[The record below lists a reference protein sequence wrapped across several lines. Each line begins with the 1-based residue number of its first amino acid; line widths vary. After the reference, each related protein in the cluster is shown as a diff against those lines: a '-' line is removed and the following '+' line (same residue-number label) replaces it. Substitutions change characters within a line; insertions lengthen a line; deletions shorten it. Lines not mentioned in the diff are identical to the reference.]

1 MNPDPT
7 DLEAS
12 PLRSYLA
19 ERDCPCPNCGYNLRG
34 LAGENCPECNLPLRL
49 SVSLAEP
56 GLGRFLAVLLPL
68 SIVGGMFAIGL
79 LIVIA
84 ISAARNSWPS
94 RRESDFLIT
103 LPIVVATSL
112 LIPAALL
119 IRRSGRSW
127 LRTLPR
133 PAARRV
139 VAGAFLAAT
148 LPPVIWT
155 LMVLRMF

>member
-1 MNPDPT
+1 MNSAPS

-12 PLRSYLA
+12 PLREHLA
-19 ERDCPCPNCGYNLRG
+19 QRDCPCPNCGYNLRG
-34 LAGENCPECNLPLRL
+34 LASEHCPECNLPLRL

-68 SIVGGMFAIGL
+68 CVVGGMFAIGL

-84 ISAARNSWPS
+84 ISAYRNSWPS
-94 RRESDFLIT
+94 RRESDVLIIM
-103 LPIVVATSL
+103 PIVIAPAL
-112 LIPAALL
+112 LIPSAML

-127 LRTLPR
+127 LRKLPR

-139 VAGAFLAAT
+139 VAGAFLAAV